1 MTMRKATITALVL
14 AAALSLSQLG
24 TLGADESAAQW
35 IELMRDGQA
44 SSRKQARE
52 ALIAIGAAAIPVLID
67 ASYDEDDWIRWE
79 AVNALGSIA
88 FDQPLAVIEAIP
100 ALVDR
105 ALYDSN
111 SHPRWRSLWALSSFS
126 QEVVDGQVVP
136 SLQAGFDSEDERVL
150 WNAAVAS
157 AYFGRIEAVPFLNQS
172 LDSEDAFQAWEAV
185 YCLGMVHNEESVAL
199 LAAILTDF
207 GSYEVRLVQEAA
219 LTLGR
224 IGDPAAVP
232 ALLIA
237 LENPESGVR
246 WRAAQALEE
255 LGDPGTIS
263 AIKAALAHEEDEFTA
278 QKMREAIESLEDR
291 PQMSG

>member
-1 MTMRKATITALVL
+1 M
-14 AAALSLSQLG
+14 
-24 TLGADESAAQW
+24 
-35 IELMRDGQA
+35 
-44 SSRKQARE
+44 
-52 ALIAIGAAAIPVLID
+52 
-67 ASYDEDDWIRWE
+67 
-79 AVNALGSIA
+79 
-88 FDQPLAVIEAIP
+88 
-100 ALVDR
+100 
-105 ALYDSN
+105 
-111 SHPRWRSLWALSSFS
+111 
-126 QEVVDGQVVP
+126 
-136 SLQAGFDSEDERVL
+136 QAGFDSEDERVL

-207 GSYEVRLVQEAA
+207 GRYEVRLVQEAA

-255 LGDPGTIS
+255 LGGPGAIP